1 MRIREVDNY
10 SRLYSLSPK
19 TRRDGHTLVISPISM
34 ATLTRAVLLLAAS
47 SSAIPMPLTESAEPI
62 ERNFGSANVTALG
75 HRGVVISCPR

>member
-1 MRIREVDNY
+1 MRIREVDTY
-10 SRLYSLSPK
+10 SRQLPLFA
-19 TRRDGHTLVISPISM
+19 TRRDGHALVISPIAM

-62 ERNFGSANVTALG
+62 ERKIGSANVTALG

>member
-1 MRIREVDNY
+1 
-10 SRLYSLSPK
+10 
-19 TRRDGHTLVISPISM
+19 M

>member
-10 SRLYSLSPK
+10 SRQIQK
-19 TRRDGHTLVISPISM
+19 RRDGHSLVSPIAM

-47 SSAIPMPLTESAEPI
+47 SSAIPMPLTESAEPL
-62 ERNFGSANVTALG
+62 ERKIGSANVTALG

>member
-1 MRIREVDNY
+1 MCIREVDNY
-10 SRLYSLSPK
+10 SRQLPLKNAVTGIP
-19 TRRDGHTLVISPISM
+19 VNSPIAM

-62 ERNFGSANVTALG
+62 ERKIGSANVTALG